1 VALKW
6 LPTFALFLLT
16 RSRPL
21 EMKLAKA
28 LEMVARTDPGMVRS
42 HNEDAVFIDASLGV
56 AILADGMGG
65 YNAGEVASGIATTLL
80 ATNFAREI
88 PLYESDA
95 GGFSAFSSAG
105 EYLVREVSQ
114 ANMAVYNTS
123 QNQPQYAGMATTLV
137 VAWFCDNRMLVGH
150 LGDSRLYRLRGNVFE
165 QLTKDHSLLQE
176 QLDSGMIT
184 LEEARYSQNKNL
196 VTRGLGVDPEVETE
210 IHDHELLVGDIV
222 MLCSDGLSDMVGDAE
237 IASLLSQPDVAL
249 GMIADSLVHSANE
262 NGGRDNI
269 SVILVKINGGYPS
282 PSGWWQ
288 KLLARLM

>member
-1 VALKW
+1 
-6 LPTFALFLLT
+6 
-16 RSRPL
+16 
-21 EMKLAKA
+21 MKLSKA
-28 LEMVARTDPGMVRS
+28 LEMAVRTDPGMVRP

-80 ATNFAREI
+80 ATNFVREI
-88 PLYESDA
+88 PVYAPDA

-105 EYLVREVSQ
+105 EYLAGEIAQ

-137 VAWFCDNRMLVGH
+137 VAWFHDNRMLVGH
-150 LGDSRLYRLRGNVFE
+150 LGDSRLYRLRGNFFE

-184 LEEARYSQNKNL
+184 QEEARYSQNKNL

-210 IHDHELLVGDIV
+210 IHDYDVLVDDIV
-222 MLCSDGLSDMVGDAE
+222 LLCSDGLSDMVSDAE
-237 IASLLSQPDVAL
+237 IASLLRAFGDDVNLA
-249 GMIADSLVHSANE
+249 AERLVEVANE
-262 NGGRDNI
+262 HGGRDNI
-269 SVILVKINGGYPS
+269 SVILVKIKGEYSS
-282 PSGWWQ
+282 PRGWWQ

>member
-1 VALKW
+1 
-6 LPTFALFLLT
+6 
-16 RSRPL
+16 
-21 EMKLAKA
+21 MKLSKA
-28 LEMVARTDPGMVRS
+28 LEMVVRTDPGMVRS
-42 HNEDAVFIDASLGV
+42 HNEDAVFIDPGLGI

-80 ATNFAREI
+80 ATNFAQKI
-88 PLYESDA
+88 PQYVADA

-105 EYLVREVSQ
+105 EFLAQEVSQ

-137 VAWFCDNRMLVGH
+137 VAWFYDNRMLVGH

-184 LEEARYSQNKNL
+184 LEEAQHSQNKNL

-210 IHDHELLVGDIV
+210 IHDYEVLVDDVFLI
-222 MLCSDGLSDMVGDAE
+222 CSDGLSDMVSDAE
-237 IASLLSQPDVAL
+237 IASLLRDPDGDLSMVA
-249 GMIADSLVHSANE
+249 DNLVQTANE
-262 NGGRDNI
+262 HGGRDNI
-269 SVILVKINGGYPS
+269 SVILVKIKGGYPS